1 MTDEELRN
9 DAKYAHAVFDLCGI
23 RSTTRGSQPASLRLR
38 ALMLAEEA
46 GHQITLGL
54 LDEYLERTGKSS

>member
-1 MTDEELRN
+1 MTDEELRK

-38 ALMLAEEA
+38 ALMLGCVCKRIFQGAEVP
-46 GHQITLGL
+46 
-54 LDEYLERTGKSS
+54 DKSWAI